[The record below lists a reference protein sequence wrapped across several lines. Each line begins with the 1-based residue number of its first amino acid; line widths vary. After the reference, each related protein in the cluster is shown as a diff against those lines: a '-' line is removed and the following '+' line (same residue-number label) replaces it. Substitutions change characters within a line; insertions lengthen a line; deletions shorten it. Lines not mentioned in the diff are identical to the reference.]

1 MEPYSLIPALLDRP
15 AAHSAI
21 TMLSLAAEAKQLRPT
36 IDTVF
41 GLEDFANAYSR
52 MESGAQCGKIVLRID

>member
-1 MEPYSLIPALLDRP
+1 
-15 AAHSAI
+15 
-21 TMLSLAAEAKQLRPT
+21 MLSLAAEAKQLRPT